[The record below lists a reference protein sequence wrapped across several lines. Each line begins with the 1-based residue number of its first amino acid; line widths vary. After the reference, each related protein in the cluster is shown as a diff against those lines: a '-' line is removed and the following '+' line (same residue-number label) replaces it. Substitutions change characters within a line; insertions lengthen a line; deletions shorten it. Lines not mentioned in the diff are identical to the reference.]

1 MGVHG
6 GGGGRFETRGLY
18 PPRLV
23 RDGCAYIAFSNS
35 SQFLWGEKKT
45 QSFKHGENQTSHD
58 SKYHPPR
65 RQPGFQEA
73 HSLPPKARR
82 GPYCGPSWGQALRTA
97 PATSQ
102 GQAVATCPSRGGRRL
117 WQEGWAALTFTLPAF
132 PLVAWLAEAF
142 VGLGRVLADGIDV
155 AVVRALRALVYVDRP
170 WWREQLVS
178 SGLGSRQH

>member
-1 MGVHG
+1 MGPLG
-6 GGGGRFETRGLY
+6 ASAE
-18 PPRLV
+18 
-23 RDGCAYIAFSNS
+23 
-35 SQFLWGEKKT
+35 
-45 QSFKHGENQTSHD
+45 D
-58 SKYHPPR
+58 SPCHI
-65 RQPGFQEA
+65 
-73 HSLPPKARR
+73 L
-82 GPYCGPSWGQALRTA
+82 GQAA
-97 PATSQ
+97 
-102 GQAVATCPSRGGRRL
+102 ATCPSRGGRRL